1 MKNIKYLALLLFSI
15 TLLISCGQDE
25 VDSVTNPGVF
35 SPTSEVN
42 IGFTDANLDLIVLEN
57 DTDPAAAPITF
68 IGFILAFFLKE
79 KPLQGSADHS
89 AARAEATGEAVG

>member
-1 MKNIKYLALLLFSI
+1 MSGHAQANFDEPQALQDFDASKLKVITTNTSI
-15 TLLISCGQDE
+15 ISTLPPAVKETVLHSFAQ
-25 VDSVTNPGVF
+25 TFHMVF
-35 SPTSEVN
+35 
-42 IGFTDANLDLIVLEN
+42 L
-57 DTDPAAAPITF
+57 AAAPITF